1 MKVRTR
7 IDHWIIED
15 EHGNQPDDK
24 LFTQNSL
31 NLPEETVV
39 ELGYGKPLLAQLLD
53 LEPVVAEALHL
64 EYGFVPAGVEVLEI
78 ENARN

>member
-15 EHGNQPDDK
+15 EYGNQPEDM

-39 ELGYGKPLLAQLLD
+39 ELGCDKPLLAQLLN
-53 LEPVVAEALHL
+53 LEPVVAKALQL
-64 EYGFVPAGVEVLEI
+64 EHGFVPVGVEVLEI